1 MRYCIGSTRSKSRA
15 GLEIGRMSISTH
27 LSRIVVMLTLDQD
40 KLAALQRKLQ
50 TSNSGSKIT
59 YRAADVGNYEA
70 IDAAVAYAVEQF
82 GKIDILINNVR
93 NRVSPC

>member
-1 MRYCIGSTRSKSRA
+1 
-15 GLEIGRMSISTH
+15 
-27 LSRIVVMLTLDQD
+27 MLTLYQD
-40 KLAALQRKLQ
+40 KLAALQQKLQ
-50 TSNSGSKIT
+50 ASNPSTKII

-93 NRVSPC
+93 QPTFLRHDHTQN